1 MSCIQIYQCAQK
13 QQTLKKPDFVDQ
25 AQCSIGEGP
34 NEPFNISRNSREGE
48 LDE

>member
-1 MSCIQIYQCAQK
+1 M
-13 QQTLKKPDFVDQ
+13 TLKISACVLSLVTKKKPDVQDQ
-25 AQCSIGEGP
+25 AKCSIGEGP